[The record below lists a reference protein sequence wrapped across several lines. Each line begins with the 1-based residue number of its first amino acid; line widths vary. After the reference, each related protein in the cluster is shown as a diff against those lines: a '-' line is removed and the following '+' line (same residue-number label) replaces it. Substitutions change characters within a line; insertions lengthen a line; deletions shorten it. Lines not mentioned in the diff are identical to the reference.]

1 MNDSM
6 NDLHLLPLHLLLEV
20 LGHVEVEV
28 FRQLERTDFRSAPV
42 ASFDVDVGYVV
53 FDVETFYAAAVA
65 VVVVVVVDV
74 IELK

>member
-42 ASFDVDVGYVV
+42 ASFNVGVV
-53 FDVETFYAAAVA
+53 FDVETFYADAVA
-65 VVVVVVVDV
+65 VVVVVVDV
-74 IELK
+74 VEL

>member
-42 ASFDVDVGYVV
+42 ASFDVDVGV
-53 FDVETFYAAAVA
+53 DVETFYAAAVA
-65 VVVVVVVDV
+65 VVVVVVDV
-74 IELK
+74 VEL

>member
-1 MNDSM
+1 M

-42 ASFDVDVGYVV
+42 ASFNVDVV

-65 VVVVVVVDV
+65 VVVVVVDV
-74 IELK
+74 VEL

>member
-1 MNDSM
+1 MNERM

-42 ASFDVDVGYVV
+42 ASFNVDVV
-53 FDVETFYAAAVA
+53 FDVETFYTTAVA
-65 VVVVVVVDV
+65 VVVVVVDV
-74 IELK
+74 VEL